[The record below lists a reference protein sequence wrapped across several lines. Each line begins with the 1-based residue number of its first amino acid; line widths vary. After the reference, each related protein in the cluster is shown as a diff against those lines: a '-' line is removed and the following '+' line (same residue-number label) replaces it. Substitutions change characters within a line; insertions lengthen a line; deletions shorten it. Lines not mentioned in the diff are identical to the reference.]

1 MHVSDY
7 NTSSVPVEKYFL
19 QRFSFIIQYNTKDA
33 DVDLGCA
40 CKHSRALCRT
50 REGTRAA
57 DYDHIGLVFYQG
69 RSNLVPGTKDRG
81 ATE

>member
-40 CKHSRALCRT
+40 CKHSRALCRIRDGKWPPIIT
-50 REGTRAA
+50 
-57 DYDHIGLVFYQG
+57 IGHVFYRG
-69 RSNLVPGTKDRG
+69 WSNLVPGTG
-81 ATE
+81 ATD